1 MGRRGAREEEREAF
15 APLFCKQMF
24 FFCNHFEDLQTVLF
38 EVVLIISNALLTYG
52 YPNTI
57 EICLTA
63 NHFLFGRQLFYSS
76 NITSTVVRNLT
87 VLSSTTDEINR
98 ISNCF
103 LDRWRHEFTSDTKN
117 IKIKYRLH
125 KN

>member
-15 APLFCKQMF
+15 APLFCKHL

-57 EICLTA
+57 EICLTD